1 MMHNRQHSTESTD
14 ISSQQAKVIAALIK
28 GESVTHATRE
38 AGVDRTTF
46 YLWRRSDPAFEA
58 ELNRAKREQ
67 VEAIRAQLH
76 PLVDTAVSTVREVL
90 TGHDVPAAVRLKAA
104 VTVLQAFG
112 AQTPAPIG
120 ETDPEKIRQMQQFD
134 VLACL

>member
-1 MMHNRQHSTESTD
+1 MLREKPALTVQLFIFGGVQTLRSKRSSIALNASRWKRFEHNCT
-14 ISSQQAKVIAALIK
+14 
-28 GESVTHATRE
+28 
-38 AGVDRTTF
+38 
-46 YLWRRSDPAFEA
+46 
-58 ELNRAKREQ
+58 
-67 VEAIRAQLH
+67 